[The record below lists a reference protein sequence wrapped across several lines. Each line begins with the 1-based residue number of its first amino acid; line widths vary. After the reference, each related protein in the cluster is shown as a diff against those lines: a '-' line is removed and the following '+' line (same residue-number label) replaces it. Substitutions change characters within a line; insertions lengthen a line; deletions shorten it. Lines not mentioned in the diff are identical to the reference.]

1 MDIMVIIMAV
11 IAVGAGVFGFVME
24 HKPAEK
30 EDPTDHKQE

>member
-30 EDPTDHKQE
+30 ENHTDNKE